1 MKRLVKSFCFIFLL
15 LAMGGVGI
23 GYYLLGTPNFL
34 LNQPSK
40 LLLIGPGTTFKKLQ
54 EKLVV
59 EQYIGRPYTFAV
71 AAYLLGYH
79 KKVMP
84 GAYRLQP
91 NMNNLQ
97 VLTILKRAAQE
108 PIKLV
113 LHEVGTKQE
122 LAERIAQKTG
132 LTAADFETLLN
143 DSAFLAPYGFTT
155 DNVLAMFIPNTYEV
169 YWTVTAEGLFKRM
182 YREYQTFWHKERLE
196 KAQALSLTPM
206 QVYTLASIVAKETNL
221 VADYPMIAGV
231 YINRLKRNM
240 LLQACPTVLYAANE
254 VGARRVLYSH
264 LRADSPYN
272 TYRYKG
278 LPPGPIAMPPIAA
291 IDAVLAYQVHDYLYF
306 VSKNQYSDAHY
317 FATTFQ
323 QHQRYVRQYRR
334 SLRGTSVR
342 K

>member
-1 MKRLVKSFCFIFLL
+1 MKRRIRSFCFIIFILIIS
-15 LAMGGVGI
+15 GGGI
-23 GYYLLGTPNFL
+23 AYCLLGIPNFL
-34 LNQPSK
+34 LNEPSK
-40 LLLIGPGTTFKKLQ
+40 LLLIAPGTTFKKLQ

-59 EQYIGRPYTFAV
+59 EKYIARPYTFAV
-71 AAYLLGYH
+71 AAYLLNYP

-113 LHEVGTKQE
+113 LHEVSTKQE
-122 LAERIAQKTG
+122 LAEKISQKTG
-132 LTAADFETLLN
+132 LTAADFEALLN

-155 DNVLAMFIPNTYEV
+155 DNVLAMFIPNTYEI
-169 YWTVTAEGLFKRM
+169 YWTVTAEGLFKKM
-182 YREYQTFWHKERLE
+182 YREYQKFWHKERLE
-196 KAQALSLTPM
+196 KAQALSLTPI
-206 QVYTLASIVAKETNL
+206 QVYILASIVSKETNL
-221 VADYPMIAGV
+221 AADYPMIAGV
-231 YINRLKRNM
+231 YMNRLRKNM
-240 LLQACPTVLYAANE
+240 LLQACPTALYAAND
-254 VGARRVLYSH
+254 VGANRVLYSH

-291 IDAVLAYQVHDYLYF
+291 IDAVLTHQVHDYLYF
-306 VSKNQYSDAHY
+306 VSKNQYSDDHH

-323 QHQRYVRQYRR
+323 QHQHHIRQYRR
-334 SLRGTSVR
+334 SLREASAR